1 MSQRLQPHVTEAAT
15 CVAEAINIYGRC
27 FSRPSTRAASGSTSP
42 RPITSSS
49 ATVGSTRR
57 RWSRPSR
64 GCTASSRIDRNSN
77 RYKHPVVRY
86 LTTTTTTTTLLLL
99 LLLLCLPPLLL
110 PYPGE
115 GSLRALPRRTGHLR
129 RGDEGKR
136 HNSEAIKQVA
146 SHDWLT
152 HHLLTQTLICTCYC
166 DEGGLREEG
175 CCRAGDAPHDNMNT
189 M

>member
-1 MSQRLQPHVTEAAT
+1 MAGA
-15 CVAEAINIYGRC
+15 
-27 FSRPSTRAASGSTSP
+27 SRDH
-42 RPITSSS
+42 PI
-49 ATVGSTRR
+49 GRR
-57 RWSRPSR
+57 RAQHRRGQSRHLLRPLVQPADDGASHR
-64 GCTASSRIDRNSN
+64 EGAPHQAGCDSNSN
-77 RYKHPVVRY
+77 RYRNPVVRY
-86 LTTTTTTTTLLLL
+86 LTTTTTTTTTTLLLL

-136 HNSEAIKQVA
+136 VAVKQVA
-146 SHDWLT
+146 NHIWLT